1 MGEATLS
8 QKLLPDSNQ
17 PFSTKRT
24 TMQSQNFVQLE
35 LPVIPQKN
43 DSLQQMA
50 TAIKEMLEL
59 TWNGVLAHISMP
71 ATKALMREH
80 GKLIAL
86 SNGEAWIHVSSQP
99 LYKIAQAKL
108 PEIEAGFQKAFG
120 VQVKVHLEA
129 GGKTFS

>member
-8 QKLLPDSNQ
+8 KELLPDANNRYQ
-17 PFSTKRT
+17 KT
-24 TMQSQNFVQLE
+24 TMQAQNFVQLE
-35 LPVIPQKN
+35 LPVISQKV
-43 DSLQQMA
+43 DPLKQIE
-50 TAIKEMLEL
+50 TAIQDMLTL
-59 TWNGVLAHISMP
+59 TWQNVLAHISMR

-86 SNGEAWIHVSSQP
+86 SNGEARIRVSSHS

-120 VQVKVHLEA
+120 VRVKVHLEV
-129 GGKTFS
+129 